1 YLYAALHGE
10 RPGIGKMFNIKKHH
24 CQAEAFSLLV
34 QSDDNLFPGY
44 VRMLVDPK
52 NWTWVTAEGNLDIK
66 NLKWKHQAAYQENSW
81 DALIIVPLNLFSK
94 NMKIA
99 CFRQF
104 VADRHPDRG
113 VGMKDA
119 ICGVP
124 ETFAPVILEK

>member
-1 YLYAALHGE
+1 MLSLPTALEVASFAHG
-10 RPGIGKMFNIKKHH
+10 
-24 CQAEAFSLLV
+24 QAELITFRIPAV
-34 QSDDNLFPGY
+34 
-44 VRMLVDPK
+44 
-52 NWTWVTAEGNLDIK
+52 EGDFNIK